1 MESLLKATF
10 EPAGKVEKD
19 EPKVDAQAEYLKK
32 AKESIGGSMVF
43 IEREKLTWDGK

>member
-10 EPAGKVEKD
+10 EPAGKVEKAEEVVD
-19 EPKVDAQAEYLKK
+19 PKADYLKK

-43 IEREKLTWDGK
+43 IEREKLLWDGK